1 MKWWRS
7 ATSELTARLPVWVAA
22 MWWVSLT
29 SLGLWVVPML
39 FVNLPTPALA
49 GAMAARLFSVQTGVS
64 TLCGLL
70 LLLQTSARVNRS
82 PATDSGVQP
91 ATIFVLC
98 GMLLALLIEFA
109 VAPRIV
115 ARENLRVWHSA
126 GSLMYLLQWVCAS
139 VTFWRVTSPRL
150 LNQV

>member
-1 MKWWRS
+1 M
-7 ATSELTARLPVWVAA
+7 ARMPVWVAA
-22 MWWVSLT
+22 VWWVSLT

-39 FVNLPTPALA
+39 FANLPVPAMA
-49 GAMAARLFSVQTGVS
+49 GAVAARLFTVQTGVS

-70 LLLQTSARVNRS
+70 LLLQTRANRS
-82 PATDSGVQP
+82 PMTDSRAQS
-91 ATIFVLC
+91 ATIYVLC

-139 VTFWRVTSPRL
+139 VTFWKVTSPRL
-150 LNQV
+150 SHQV